1 MKKIF
6 WLLLTLPFVF
16 QSCLKDDEDIFPDS
30 AADRMDKAL
39 KLNKE
44 VLIGASN
51 GWIMEYF
58 PEKTQKYGGYTI
70 LVKFDANDD
79 VTVSTERGGA
89 GVTET
94 SMYEL
99 IGDSGPVLTFNTH
112 NSLFHYFSEPKNP
125 DGIGPTDSGMAG
137 DYEFLIL
144 EATPEKVTMK
154 GKKTGNRIIMTPIS
168 ADTDWEKLMEQYLET
183 DAKDVAQSYKVDMNG
198 KEASASVSYRTITVT
213 YPGENNEVAM
223 STGSYRIVPS
233 EIVFYEPLEL
243 GGIEISEM
251 QLSVG
256 TDKEVILTDQK
267 SGTVFTEVLPDAVD
281 QLLSRNW
288 YFHYDNLGAY
298 GKSQWDIEFTKY
310 LFPND
315 RDIYYAYLGTLSGFY
330 GFCFAGV
337 KDNTAEPGVLI
348 YSYKK
353 VAGDQFSIQ
362 YAGSVA
368 GSGLDY
374 WNNYAIYNLARP
386 LGTSSSS
393 TKTFTVVANDKRQP
407 TLITLTDTANP
418 DNVFTLSAKTTYWPY
433 PFEP

>member
-6 WLLLTLPFVF
+6 WLLLALPLLL

-30 AADRMDKAL
+30 AAERMNKAL
-39 KLNKE
+39 KQNKE
-44 VLIGASN
+44 VLVGATD
-51 GWIMEYF
+51 GWVMEYF

-70 LVKFDANDD
+70 LVKFGEDNN

-94 SMYEL
+94 SMYEM
-99 IGDSGPVLTFNTH
+99 IGDSGPVLSFNTH
-112 NSLFHYFSEPKNP
+112 NSLFHYFSEPHNP

-154 GKKTGNRIIMTPIS
+154 GKKTGNHIIMTPI
-168 ADTDWEKLMEQYLET
+168 AAGTDWKKLMEQYLET
-183 DAKDVAQSYKVDMNG
+183 DAKDMAQGYKVDMKG
-198 KEASASVSYRTITVT
+198 VEASATVSYRTITVT
-213 YPGENNEVAM
+213 YPGKNEEVAR

-233 EIVFYEPLEL
+233 GIVFYEPLDL
-243 GGIEISEM
+243 NGIEIAEM
-251 QLSVG
+251 QMTAG
-256 TDKEVILTDQK
+256 ADGEVILTDNK
-267 SGTVFTEVLPDAVD
+267 SGIVFTEVLPDPVD
-281 QLLSRNW
+281 QLISGNW
-288 YFHYDNLGAY
+288 YFHYDNLGTY
-298 GKSQWDIEFTKY
+298 GKSQWDAEFQNY
-310 LFPND
+310 LFPNE
-315 RDIYYAYLGTLSGFY
+315 RDIYYAYLGVWSGYY

-337 KDNTAEPGVLI
+337 KGNTAEAGILI

-353 VAGDQFSIQ
+353 TAGNQLSIQ

-374 WNNYAIYNLARP
+374 WNNYKIFNLARP
-386 LGTSSSS
+386 LGTSNTSV
-393 TKTFTVVANDKRQP
+393 KTFTVVPNDKRQP
-407 TLITLTDTANP
+407 TMMTLTDNENP
-418 DNVFTLSAKTTYWPY
+418 DNVFSLSVKTIYWPY

>member
-6 WLLLTLPFVF
+6 WLLLALPFIF

-39 KLNKE
+39 KQDKE
-44 VLIGASN
+44 VLVGATN

-70 LVKFDANDD
+70 LVKFDANDE

-94 SMYEL
+94 SMYAL
-99 IGDSGPVLTFNTH
+99 IGDSGPVLSLNTH

-125 DGIGPTDSGMAG
+125 DGIGPADSGMAG

-144 EATPEKVTMK
+144 EATPEKVTLK
-154 GKKTGNRIIMTPIS
+154 GKKTGNRIIMTPIA
-168 ADTDWEKLMEQYLET
+168 ADTDWKELMQQYLDT
-183 DAKDVAQSYKVDMNG
+183 DAKDMAQAYAVNISGV
-198 KEASASVSYRTITVT
+198 EASASVSYRTITVT
-213 YPGENNEVAM
+213 YPGENNEVVR

-233 EIVFYEPLEL
+233 GIVFYEPLSL
-243 GGIEISEM
+243 NGIKVSEM
-251 QLSVG
+251 QLTQG
-256 TDKEVILTDQK
+256 ADKEVILSDSKT
-267 SGTVFTEVLPDAVD
+267 GIVFTEILPEAVD
-281 QLLSRNW
+281 QLLSGNW
-288 YFHYDNLGAY
+288 YFHYDNLGTY
-298 GKSQWDIEFTKY
+298 GKGQWDIEFTKY
-310 LFPND
+310 LFPNQ
-315 RDIYYAYLGTLSGFY
+315 RDIYYAYLGVLSGYY

-353 VAGDQFSIQ
+353 LAGDRLSLQ

-386 LGTSSSS
+386 LGVSNTS
-393 TKTFTVVANDKRQP
+393 TKTFTVVTNDKRQP
-407 TLITLTDTANP
+407 TLITLTDNDNP
-418 DNVFTLSAKTTYWPY
+418 DNVFTLSAKTIYWPY